1 MYRYDEFDHAFV
13 RERVAEFTDQVER
26 RLAGELTE
34 DEFRPLRL
42 RNGLYLQ
49 LHAYMLRIAIPYG
62 VLSPKQLRQLAMIGR
77 RWDRSYGHFTT
88 RQNLQF
94 NWVKLVDIPDVLA
107 ALADVEMHCIQ
118 TSGNC
123 VRNVTADP
131 FAGAANDELEDPRPW
146 CEILRQWSTLHPEF
160 SWLPRKFKIAIS
172 GAAED
177 RAAIAFHDIGL
188 KIVRGANGE
197 NGFRVFVGG
206 GMGRTP
212 YVGQEIRAFLPK
224 EHLLS
229 YIELILRVYNL
240 LWPPRQ
246 HPQGAHQDPGQSA
259 RHRHIPRGGR
269 GRLGSARIRAPSTCP
284 TTSGAASCPISRRPS
299 SSPRPIRDE
308 ALDQR
313 RITDPVFANWLKHN
327 VRPHRV
333 PGYSTVVISLKEPGR
348 TPGDASSDAMD
359 LVADLAERFSRSE
372 ARVNYTQNLMLPH
385 VATSDVAALYDILA
399 KHGLATGN
407 YDLLGD
413 MICCPGLDYCNLAN
427 ARSIPIAKEIAKRFE
442 DPKRQEQIGPLRLNM
457 SGCINACGHHHSGNI
472 GILGVD
478 KKGTELYQISL
489 GGNPKD
495 DAAIG
500 TIIGPGFRAE
510 AVPQVIDT
518 IIDTYLAKRADGET
532 FLDTWRRV
540 GAHAVQGGPL
550 WRCLI
555 WPRARCWP
563 MSAEAAIVARAER
576 R

>member
-1 MYRYDEFDHAFV
+1 MYRYDEFDHTFV
-13 RERVAEFTDQVER
+13 HERVAQFREQVER
-26 RLAGELTE
+26 RLLGKLTE

-62 VLSPKQLRQLAMIGR
+62 VLSPRQLRQLAMIGR
-77 RWDRSYGHFTT
+77 RWDRGYGHFTT

-94 NWVKLVDIPDVLA
+94 NWVKLVDVPDILN
-107 ALADVEMHCIQ
+107 ALAEVEMHCIQ

-188 KIVRGANGE
+188 KIVRGPDGK

-212 YVGQEIRAFLPK
+212 YVGQEIRSFLAK

-229 YIELILRVYNL
+229 YIESILRVYNL
-240 LWPPRQ
+240 
-246 HPQGAHQDPGQSA
+246 H
-259 RHRHIPRGGR
+259 GR
-269 GRLGSARIRAPSTCP
+269 RDNLNKARIKILVNQLGIDKFREDVEADWEQTRKDAIDLPEDERRRIMSYFAPP
-284 TTSGAASCPISRRPS
+284 DLP
-299 SSPRPIRDE
+299 PRPIRNE
-308 ALDQR
+308 EVEQR

-327 VRPHRV
+327 VRPHQV
-333 PGYSTVVISLKEPGR
+333 PGYASVVISLKEPGR
-348 TPGDASSDAMD
+348 TPGDASSDQMD
-359 LVADLAERFSRSE
+359 FAADLAERYSRNE
-372 ARVNYTQNLMLPH
+372 ARVNYTQNLILPH
-385 VATSDVAALYDILA
+385 VARSDLVSVYEELKAE
-399 KHGLATGN
+399 GLATGN

-427 ARSIPIAKEIAKRFE
+427 ARSIPIAKEIAKRF
-442 DPKRQEQIGPLRLNM
+442 DDSARQELIGPLRLNM

-489 GGNPKD
+489 GGSPKD
-495 DAAIG
+495 DAAVG

-510 AVPQVIDT
+510 AVPQAIDT
-518 IIDTYLAKRADGET
+518 IISTYLANRNDGED
-532 FLDTWRRV
+532 FLATWRRV
-540 GAHAVQGGPL
+540 GAAPFK
-550 WRCLI
+550 
-555 WPRARCWP
+555 
-563 MSAEAAIVARAER
+563 EALYGAA
-576 R
+576 

>member
-13 RERVAEFTDQVER
+13 RERVAEFKDQVER
-26 RLAGELTE
+26 RLTGALTE

-62 VLSPKQLRQLAMIGR
+62 VLSPRQLRQLAMIGR
-77 RWDRSYGHFTT
+77 RWDRGYGHFTT

-94 NWVKLVDIPDVLA
+94 HWVKLVDIPDVLS

-177 RAAIAFHDIGL
+177 RAATAFHDIGL
-188 KIVRGANGE
+188 RIVRGPDGT
-197 NGFRVFVGG
+197 NGFRVLVGG
-206 GMGRTP
+206 GMGRAP
-212 YVGQEIRAFLPK
+212 YVGQEIRSFLPK

-229 YIELILRVYNL
+229 YIESILRVYNL
-240 LWPPRQ
+240 
-246 HPQGAHQDPGQSA
+246 H
-259 RHRHIPRGGR
+259 GR
-269 GRLGSARIRAPSTCP
+269 RDNIHKARIKILVNHLGIDKFRDEVEADWEAAHKSAIDLPEDERRRIMSYFAPP
-284 TTSGAASCPISRRPS
+284 DLE
-299 SSPRPIRDE
+299 PRPICNE

-313 RITDPVFANWLKHN
+313 RNTDPVFASWLKHN
-327 VRPHRV
+327 VRAHRA

-348 TPGDASSDAMD
+348 TPGDARSDIMD
-359 LVADLAERFSRSE
+359 LIANLAERFGHDE
-372 ARVNYTQNLMLPH
+372 VRVNYTQNLVLPH
-385 VATSDVAALYDILA
+385 VATSDVPAVYDELAAA
-399 KHGLATGN
+399 GLSTGN
-407 YDLLGD
+407 SELLGD

-427 ARSIPIAKEIAKRFE
+427 ARSIPIAKEIAKRFA
-442 DPKRQEQIGPLRLNM
+442 DPRRQELIGPLRLNM
-457 SGCINACGHHHSGNI
+457 SGCINACGHHHAGNI

-495 DAAIG
+495 EAAIG

-510 AVPQVIDT
+510 AVPQAIDT
-518 IIDTYLAKRADGET
+518 IVNIYLANRKEGES

-540 GAHAVQGGPL
+540 GAAPFKEAL
-550 WRCLI
+550 YD
-555 WPRARCWP
+555 AR
-563 MSAEAAIVARAER
+563 
-576 R
+576 

>member
-13 RERVAEFTDQVER
+13 TERVADFKDQVER
-26 RLAGELTE
+26 RLAGQLSE

-62 VLSPKQLRQLAMIGR
+62 VLSPRQLRQLAMIGR
-77 RWDRSYGHFTT
+77 KWDRGYGHFTT

-94 NWVKLVDIPDVLA
+94 HWIKLVDVPDVLA
-107 ALADVEMHCIQ
+107 ALAEVEMHCIQ

-146 CEILRQWSTLHPEF
+146 CEILRQWSTMHPEF
-160 SWLPRKFKIAIS
+160 NWLPRKFKIAVS

-188 KIVRGANGE
+188 KIVRGPNGQ
-197 NGFRVFVGG
+197 NGFRVLVGG

-229 YIELILRVYNL
+229 YIESILRVYNL
-240 LWPPRQ
+240 
-246 HPQGAHQDPGQSA
+246 H
-259 RHRHIPRGGR
+259 GR
-269 GRLGSARIRAPSTCP
+269 RDNIHKARIKILVNQLGIDKFREDVEADWEATHKDAIDLPGDEVKRIMSYFAPPELST
-284 TTSGAASCPISRRPS
+284 RPS
-299 SSPRPIRDE
+299 RDE
-308 ALDQR
+308 ALDAR
-313 RITDPVFANWLKHN
+313 RNTDPVFANWLKHN
-327 VRPHRV
+327 VRAHRV

-348 TPGDASSDAMD
+348 TPGDANSDTME
-359 LVADLAERFSRSE
+359 LVADLAERFGRSE
-372 ARVNYTQNLMLPH
+372 IRVNYTQNLMLPH
-385 VATSDVAALYDILA
+385 VATSDVVALYEKLKA
-399 KHGLATGN
+399 AGLATGN

-442 DPKRQEQIGPLRLNM
+442 NLKRQEEIGPLRLNM

-489 GGNPKD
+489 GGSPKD

-510 AVPQVIDT
+510 AVPEAIDT
-518 IIDTYLAKRADGET
+518 IIGTYLAQRIDGET
-532 FLDTWRRV
+532 FIDTWRRV
-540 GAHAVQGGPL
+540 GAKPFK
-550 WRCLI
+550 
-555 WPRARCWP
+555 
-563 MSAEAAIVARAER
+563 EALYDAA
-576 R
+576 

>member
-13 RERVAEFTDQVER
+13 HERVDEFRDQVER
-26 RLAGELTE
+26 RLAGQLSE

-62 VLSPKQLRQLAMIGR
+62 VLSPRQLRQLAMIGR
-77 RWDRSYGHFTT
+77 KWDRGYGHFTT

-94 NWVKLVDIPDVLA
+94 HWIKLVDVPDVLA
-107 ALADVEMHCIQ
+107 ALAEVEMHCIQ

-146 CEILRQWSTLHPEF
+146 SEILRQWSTMHPEF
-160 SWLPRKFKIAIS
+160 NWLPRKFKIAVS

-188 KIVRGANGE
+188 KIVRGPNGQ
-197 NGFRVFVGG
+197 NGFRVLVGG

-212 YVGQEIRAFLPK
+212 YVGQEIRSFLPK
-224 EHLLS
+224 QHLLS
-229 YIELILRVYNL
+229 YIESILRVYNL
-240 LWPPRQ
+240 
-246 HPQGAHQDPGQSA
+246 H
-259 RHRHIPRGGR
+259 GR
-269 GRLGSARIRAPSTCP
+269 RDNIHKARIKILVNQLGIDKFREDVEADWEATHKDAIDLPEDEIRRIMTYF
-284 TTSGAASCPISRRPS
+284 ASPELT
-299 SSPRPIRDE
+299 PRPIRDE
-308 ALDQR
+308 AVDQR
-313 RITDPVFANWLKHN
+313 RHTDPVFANWFKHN

-333 PGYSTVVISLKEPGR
+333 PGYATVVVSLKEPGR
-348 TPGDASSDAMD
+348 TPGDASSETMD
-359 LVADLAERFSRSE
+359 RVADLAERFGHSE
-372 ARVNYTQNLMLPH
+372 IRVNYTQNLMLPH
-385 VATSDVAALYDILA
+385 VALSDVPALYDELEA
-399 KHGLATGN
+399 AELATGN

-442 DPKRQEQIGPLRLNM
+442 DLKRQQNIGPLRLNM
-457 SGCINACGHHHSGNI
+457 SGCINACGHHHAGNI

-489 GGNPKD
+489 GGSPKD

-510 AVPQVIDT
+510 AVPEAIDT
-518 IIDTYLAKRADGET
+518 IIGTYLAERIDGET

-540 GAHAVQGGPL
+540 GAKPFK
-550 WRCLI
+550 
-555 WPRARCWP
+555 
-563 MSAEAAIVARAER
+563 EALYGAA
-576 R
+576 

>member
-13 RERVAEFTDQVER
+13 HERVSQFREQVGR
-26 RLAGELTE
+26 RLAGKLTE

-62 VLSPKQLRQLAMIGR
+62 VLSPRQLRQLAMIGR
-77 RWDRSYGHFTT
+77 RFDRGYGHFTT

-94 NWVKLVDIPDVLA
+94 NWVKLVDVPEILS

-131 FAGAANDELEDPRPW
+131 FAGAVNDELEDPRAW
-146 CEILRQWSTLHPEF
+146 CEVLRQWSTLHPEF
-160 SWLPRKFKIAIS
+160 SWLPRKFKIAVS

-177 RAAIAFHDIGL
+177 RAATAFHDIGL
-188 KIVRGANGE
+188 RIVRGPEGR
-197 NGFRVFVGG
+197 NGFRVLVGG

-212 YVGQEIRAFLPK
+212 YVGQEIRPFLEK

-240 LWPPRQ
+240 
-246 HPQGAHQDPGQSA
+246 H
-259 RHRHIPRGGR
+259 GR
-269 GRLGSARIRAPSTCP
+269 RDNINKARIKILVNQLGIDKFREEVEADWEATRKDAVDLPASEYARIASYFAPP
-284 TTSGAASCPISRRPS
+284 DLVPGPIK
-299 SSPRPIRDE
+299 DE
-308 ALDQR
+308 GVEQR

-333 PGYSTVVISLKEPGR
+333 PGYVSVTISLKEPGR
-348 TPGDASSDAMD
+348 TPGDASSDQMD
-359 LVADLAERFSRSE
+359 FVAGLAERYSRNE
-372 ARVNYTQNLMLPH
+372 ARVNYTQNLILPH
-385 VATSDVAALYDILA
+385 VARADLLA
-399 KHGLATGN
+399 VYEELKSEGLATGN
-407 YDLLGD
+407 HDLLGD

-442 DPKRQEQIGPLRLNM
+442 DPARQEEIGPLRLNM

-489 GGNPKD
+489 GGSPKD
-495 DAAIG
+495 DAAVG

-510 AVPQVIDT
+510 AVPDAIDT
-518 IIDTYLAKRADGET
+518 IISTYLAHRHDGED
-532 FLDTWRRV
+532 FVATWRRI
-540 GAHAVQGGPL
+540 GAAPFK
-550 WRCLI
+550 
-555 WPRARCWP
+555 
-563 MSAEAAIVARAER
+563 EALYGAA
-576 R
+576 

>member
-13 RERVAEFTDQVER
+13 RERVAEFKDQVER
-26 RLAGELTE
+26 RLAGALSE

-77 RWDRSYGHFTT
+77 KWDRGYGHFTT

-107 ALADVEMHCIQ
+107 ALAEVEMHCIQ

-188 KIVRGANGE
+188 KIVRGPNGE
-197 NGFRVFVGG
+197 NGFRVLVGG

-212 YVGQEIRAFLPK
+212 YVGQEIRAYLPK

-229 YIELILRVYNL
+229 YIESILRVYNL
-240 LWPPRQ
+240 
-246 HPQGAHQDPGQSA
+246 H
-259 RHRHIPRGGR
+259 GR
-269 GRLGSARIRAPSTCP
+269 RDNIHKARIKILVNQLGIDKFREDVEADWEATHKDAIDLPADERDRILSYFAPP
-284 TTSGAASCPISRRPS
+284 DLPA
-299 SSPRPIRDE
+299 RPIRDE

-313 RITDPVFANWLKHN
+313 RITDPAFANWLKHN

-333 PGYSTVVISLKEPGR
+333 PGYSSVVVSLKEPGR
-348 TPGDASSDAMD
+348 TPGDASSEAME
-359 LVADLAERFSRSE
+359 LVADLAERFSRDE

-385 VATSDVAALYDILA
+385 VATSDVVALYDILA
-399 KHGLATGN
+399 EHGLATGN
-407 YDLLGD
+407 FDMLGD

-442 DPKRQEQIGPLRLNM
+442 DPKRQELIGPLRLNM

-489 GGNPKD
+489 GGSPKD
-495 DAAIG
+495 DAAVG

-510 AVPQVIDT
+510 AVPQAIDT
-518 IIDTYLAKRADGET
+518 IIDTYLAQRSDGET

-540 GAHAVQGGPL
+540 GAQPFKEALYG
-550 WRCLI
+550 
-555 WPRARCWP
+555 
-563 MSAEAAIVARAER
+563 SA
-576 R
+576 

>member
-13 RERVAEFTDQVER
+13 RERVAEFKDQVER
-26 RLAGELTE
+26 RLSGALTE
-34 DEFRPLRL
+34 EEFRPLRL

-62 VLSPKQLRQLAMIGR
+62 VLSPRQLRQLGHIGR
-77 RWDRSYGHFTT
+77 TWDRGYGHFTT

-131 FAGAANDELEDPRPW
+131 YAAAAVDELEDPRAW

-177 RAAIAFHDIGL
+177 RAATAFHDIGL
-188 KIVRGANGE
+188 RIVRGPNGE
-197 NGFRVFVGG
+197 NGFRVLVGG

-212 YVGQEIRAFLPK
+212 YVGQEIRSFLPK
-224 EHLLS
+224 EHFLS
-229 YIELILRVYNL
+229 YIESILRVYNL
-240 LWPPRQ
+240 F
-246 HPQGAHQDPGQSA
+246 
-259 RHRHIPRGGR
+259 GR
-269 GRLGSARIRAPSTCP
+269 RDNIHKARIKILVNALGIDKFREEVEADWEATHKDAIDLPEDEKRRIMSYFAPP
-284 TTSGAASCPISRRPS
+284 DLPERPA
-299 SSPRPIRDE
+299 RDE
-308 ALDQR
+308 ALAAR
-313 RITDPVFANWLKHN
+313 RESDPAFANWYKHN
-327 VRPHRV
+327 VLAHRV
-333 PGYSTVVISLKEPGR
+333 PGYASVVISLKEPGR
-348 TPGDASSDAMD
+348 TPGDASSDTMD
-359 LVADLAERFSRSE
+359 FVADLTERYGHDE
-372 ARVNYTQNLMLPH
+372 VRVNYTQNLVLPH
-385 VATSDVAALYDILA
+385 VARADIQLLYDELVAA
-399 KHGLATGN
+399 GLATGN
-407 YDLLGD
+407 NELLGD

-442 DPKRQEQIGPLRLNM
+442 DPKRQEDIGQLRLNM

-478 KKGTELYQISL
+478 KKGTELYQITL

-495 DAAIG
+495 SASIG

-510 AVPQVIDT
+510 SVPQAIDT
-518 IIDTYLAKRADGET
+518 IVDTYIENRHEGES
-532 FLDTWRRV
+532 FLETWRRV
-540 GAHAVQGGPL
+540 GAVPFKEALYG
-550 WRCLI
+550 
-555 WPRARCWP
+555 AR
-563 MSAEAAIVARAER
+563 
-576 R
+576 

>member
-13 RERVAEFTDQVER
+13 NERVAEFRGQVER
-26 RLAGELTE
+26 RLGGKLTE

-62 VLSPKQLRQLAMIGR
+62 VLSPAQLRQLAMIGR
-77 RWDRSYGHFTT
+77 RWDRGYGHFTT

-94 NWVKLVDIPDVLA
+94 HWVKLVDVPDILA
-107 ALADVEMHCIQ
+107 ALAEVEMHCIQ

-131 FAGAANDELEDPRPW
+131 FAGAAHDELEDPRAW

-160 SWLPRKFKIAIS
+160 SWLPRKFKIAVS

-212 YVGQEIRAFLPK
+212 YVGLEIRPFLKK

-229 YIELILRVYNL
+229 YIESVLRVYNL
-240 LWPPRQ
+240 
-246 HPQGAHQDPGQSA
+246 H
-259 RHRHIPRGGR
+259 GR
-269 GRLGSARIRAPSTCP
+269 RDNINKARIKILVNQIGIEKFREEVEADWEQSRKDTVDLP
-284 TTSGAASCPISRRPS
+284 ASEYARIHSYFTPPDLA
-299 SSPRPIRDE
+299 PRPGLDE
-308 ALDQR
+308 GVEQR
-313 RITDPVFANWLKHN
+313 RITDPAFANWLKHN
-327 VRPHRV
+327 VKPHRV
-333 PGYSTVVISLKEPGR
+333 PGYASAVIALKEPGR
-348 TPGDASSDAMD
+348 TPGDASSDQMD
-359 LVADLAERFSRSE
+359 FVADLAERYSQHE
-372 ARVNYTQNLMLPH
+372 ARVNYTQNLILPH
-385 VATSDVAALYDILA
+385 VARSDLPKLYDELA
-399 KHGLATGN
+399 GKGLATGN

-427 ARSIPIAKEIAKRFE
+427 ARSIPIAKEIAKRFA
-442 DPKRQEQIGPLRLNM
+442 DPERQELIGPIRLNM

-489 GGNPKD
+489 GGSPKD
-495 DAAIG
+495 DAAVG

-510 AVPQVIDT
+510 AVPEVIDT
-518 IIDTYLAKRADGET
+518 IISTYLANRNEGED
-532 FLDTWRRV
+532 FLATWRRV
-540 GAHAVQGGPL
+540 GAAPFK
-550 WRCLI
+550 
-555 WPRARCWP
+555 
-563 MSAEAAIVARAER
+563 EALYGAA
-576 R
+576 